1 MIYVDSSL
9 HETFNKLLEVTYRE
23 KATQDTIGRRSR
35 KSDSMQRTTTSIA
48 THANL
53 PIMPS
58 TTREWKRL
66 CFPGWCGEKLNHNKF
81 REVLQV
87 CHQRAMLKPIGS
99 FHETP
104 RVRTENAPSASSENG
119 VRRHLED
126 ARDPADP
133 SNPPS
138 WAWLESGELETINS
152 QSSNRINC
160 IYYHLLMT
168 TSILLVLLEHAGA
181 LLSMEYPAV
190 NLKNLKFEG
199 STVGISHI
207 SDISIRNPSGNPPTF
222 FLDICWGAST
232 RVAFPDFPLATEL
245 GACLFTGTQD

>member
-1 MIYVDSSL
+1 
-9 HETFNKLLEVTYRE
+9 
-23 KATQDTIGRRSR
+23 
-35 KSDSMQRTTTSIA
+35 MQRTTTSIA

-81 REVLQV
+81 REVFQV

-133 SNPPS
+133 WNPPS
-138 WAWLESGELETINS
+138 WAWLESGERETINS

-160 IYYHLLMT
+160 IYSWRRQSYSSYSNMQVHCC
-168 TSILLVLLEHAGA
+168 
-181 LLSMEYPAV
+181 PW
-190 NLKNLKFEG
+190 
-199 STVGISHI
+199 
-207 SDISIRNPSGNPPTF
+207 SIRPSTWRIWSLKGQ
-222 FLDICWGAST
+222 L
-232 RVAFPDFPLATEL
+232 
-245 GACLFTGTQD
+245 